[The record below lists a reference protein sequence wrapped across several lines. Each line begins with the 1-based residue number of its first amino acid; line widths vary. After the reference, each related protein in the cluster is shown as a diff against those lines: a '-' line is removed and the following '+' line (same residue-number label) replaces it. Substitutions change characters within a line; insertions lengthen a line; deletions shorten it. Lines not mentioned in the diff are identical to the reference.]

1 MSAGALSPQD
11 AGLLEAFL
19 EMMLVERG
27 VSTRTTRNY
36 GRDLQRF
43 AAFLSAKRNNSLIR
57 ADHDDIAAY
66 LAHLHK
72 TGRAAATTALC
83 VSALKQFYGFAHG
96 EGVRADNPAA
106 LIERPKTTRP
116 LPKILSLEETERLL
130 ARSGQVQGEQDKE
143 KALRMKALMEVLYA
157 SGLRVSELVSLPM
170 GAIRQGQPFL
180 LVRGKGDKERMV
192 PLSEPAIEAV
202 EKYLA
207 GGREKFLTKE
217 GVKFLF
223 PSRGKSGHLTTAR
236 FAQML
241 KELAVSAGI
250 APSKISPHVLR
261 HAFATHLLEGGAD
274 LRAVQQ
280 MLGHA
285 DITTTQIYTHVAQ
298 ERLKNLVFENHPL
311 QKGGQK
317 RHRKKSAP

>member
-1 MSAGALSPQD
+1 MTAGALSPQD

-19 EMMLVERG
+19 EMMVVERG
-27 VSTRTTRNY
+27 ASNRTIRNY

-43 AAFLSAKRNNSLIR
+43 AAFLSKQGRGSLIK
-57 ADHDDIAAY
+57 ASHDDIAAY

-116 LPKILSLEETERLL
+116 LPKILSLEETEKLL
-130 ARSGQVQGEQDKE
+130 AASGQVEGEQGKA
-143 KALRMKALMEVLYA
+143 KALRLKALLEILYA

-170 GAIRQGQPFL
+170 GAIRKGQPFL

-192 PLSEPAIEAV
+192 PLSEPAIDAV
-202 EKYLA
+202 EQYLA
-207 GGREKFLTKE
+207 GGRDQFVSKGES
-217 GVKFLF
+217 KFLF

-250 APSKISPHVLR
+250 EPSKISPHVLR

-311 QKGGQK
+311 QNQN
-317 RHRKKSAP
+317 RKKSSS